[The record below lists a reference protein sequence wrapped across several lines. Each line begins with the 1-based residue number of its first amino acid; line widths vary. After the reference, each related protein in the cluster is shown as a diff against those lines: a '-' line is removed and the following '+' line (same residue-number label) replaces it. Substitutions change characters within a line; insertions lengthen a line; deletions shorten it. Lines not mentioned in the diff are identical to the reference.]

1 MVLLVM
7 ADLEMLVCDKA
18 NTDDVY
24 NNDFYEH
31 LLLLTETYELW
42 VNQSQAKW
50 LFSSNLENQIWEA
63 YPWNTPIH
71 NDTDLYT
78 LFAVWMEHNDNRKI
92 VTVNRL
98 TDLALDPNIHANY
111 VTRDYPDLDK
121 EWRNVLANCGEVDS
135 KATIVIFSFAGKPN
149 QVTLIDLSNN
159 TRKTFP
165 LVKNEPEWLTELKKI
180 DPWLRH
186 QLPKSG
192 DYPYEPP
199 DPNALDFP
207 QEYYPPRDAK
217 GFKDNKGRLWV
228 PDEERNQRHWDVQC
242 KERGRDKYFKVSPDG
257 RLLEGKPC

>member
-78 LFAVWMEHNDNRKI
+78 LFAV
-92 VTVNRL
+92 
-98 TDLALDPNIHANY
+98 
-111 VTRDYPDLDK
+111 
-121 EWRNVLANCGEVDS
+121 
-135 KATIVIFSFAGKPN
+135 
-149 QVTLIDLSNN
+149 
-159 TRKTFP
+159 
-165 LVKNEPEWLTELKKI
+165 
-180 DPWLRH
+180 
-186 QLPKSG
+186 
-192 DYPYEPP
+192 
-199 DPNALDFP
+199 
-207 QEYYPPRDAK
+207 
-217 GFKDNKGRLWV
+217 
-228 PDEERNQRHWDVQC
+228 
-242 KERGRDKYFKVSPDG
+242 
-257 RLLEGKPC
+257 